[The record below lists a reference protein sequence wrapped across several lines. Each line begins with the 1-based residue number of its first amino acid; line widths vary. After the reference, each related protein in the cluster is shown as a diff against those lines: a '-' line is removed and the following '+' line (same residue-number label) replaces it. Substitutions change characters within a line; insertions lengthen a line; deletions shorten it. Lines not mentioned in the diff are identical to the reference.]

1 MRTVRLL
8 LLVLGAAAVAYGSWL
23 LLPQLGTTLPW
34 LIGGPLLHDAL
45 AAPLIG
51 LVGLAL
57 GRLVTDRVR
66 LAWITA
72 GLMVSATLVLIAV
85 PLLWRPPSAP
95 PNPGLPDRNY
105 PLGLAAALATL
116 WAAILIVLSPLTHRR
131 PRTNEQP
138 PRVVRPGTPTDDI
151 TR

>member
-8 LLVLGAAAVAYGSWL
+8 LLLVGASAATYGGWL
-23 LLPQLGTTLPW
+23 LLPQLGTVLPW

-45 AAPLIG
+45 VAPLVG
-51 LVGLAL
+51 LVGLVL

-72 GLMVSATLVLIAV
+72 GLVASATLLLIAV

-105 PLGLAAALATL
+105 PLGLTAGLAAL
-116 WAAILIVLSPLTHRR
+116 WAVIVIVLVVVTAVNRR
-131 PRTNEQP
+131 ATDRTAD
-138 PRVVRPGTPTDDI
+138 RP
-151 TR
+151 